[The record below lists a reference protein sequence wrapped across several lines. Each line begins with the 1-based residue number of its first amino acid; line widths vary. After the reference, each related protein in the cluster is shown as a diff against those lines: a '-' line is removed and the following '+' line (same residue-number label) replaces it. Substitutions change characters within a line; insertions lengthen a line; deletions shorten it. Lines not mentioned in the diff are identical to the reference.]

1 LIDAPKRSLM
11 TQSSTPSAGTGI
23 LLMTIAMLSIPVV
36 DGLAKYLS
44 AGYSPLF
51 IGFAR
56 YAVASLIVLP
66 IAAARGGAQIFPA
79 EKRISHLLRTLF
91 LVISMTL
98 YFLALARIPLATA
111 ISAFFIGPIAA
122 VVLSIVILKERI
134 TWPKMASLAL
144 GFIGALVILRPGG
157 ELDPGLLLAFGAGL
171 CFAFYLIVTR
181 LTAQQS
187 DPVKTLAFQCVIGTL
202 LLTPQAVATWA
213 TPQWS
218 DLVLFLGLGL
228 FSAFSHMLSI
238 AAFRF
243 AEASTLSPLVY
254 LELIG
259 AALIGYYAFGE
270 IPDAFTMIG
279 AGLIILAG
287 LILLRGRNR

>member
-1 LIDAPKRSLM
+1 M
-11 TQSSTPSAGTGI
+11 TQPSLPSAGSPHQATGI
-23 LLMTIAMLSIPVV
+23 LLMTIAMLSIPAV

-51 IGFAR
+51 ISWAR
-56 YAVASLIVLP
+56 YAVAALIVLP
-66 IAAARGGAQIFPA
+66 IAAIRSGPQVFPS
-79 EKRISHLLRTLF
+79 EKRMPHLLRTVF
-91 LVISMTL
+91 LVMSMTL

-122 VVLSIVILKERI
+122 VVLSVFVLKERM
-134 TWPKMASLAL
+134 TWPKALSLAL
-144 GFIGALVILRPGG
+144 GFLGAIVVLRPGA
-157 ELDPGLLLAFGAGL
+157 ELNPGILLAFGAGL
-171 CFAFYLIVTR
+171 CFALYLIATR
-181 LTAQQS
+181 LTAQQG

-202 LLTPQAVATWA
+202 LMTPQAIATWA
-213 TPQWS
+213 TPQWG
-218 DLVLFLGLGL
+218 DLIFFLGLGL

-243 AEASTLSPLVY
+243 AEASILSPLVY

-270 IPDAFTMIG
+270 IPDAFTVIG
-279 AGLIILAG
+279 AGLIIMAG
-287 LILLRGRNR
+287 LVLLRGKRR

>member
-1 LIDAPKRSLM
+1 MTRS
-11 TQSSTPSAGTGI
+11 SPPSAGSPNPTTGI
-23 LLMTIAMLSIPVV
+23 LLMTIAMLSIPTV

-44 AGYSPLF
+44 AAYSPLY
-51 IGFAR
+51 IGWAR
-56 YAVASLIVLP
+56 YAVAGLIVLP
-66 IAAARGGAQIFPA
+66 IAAARSGAQIFPA
-79 EKRISHLLRTLF
+79 EKRTSHLLRTLF
-91 LVISMTL
+91 LVVSMTL

-122 VVLSIVILKERI
+122 VVLSIFILKERM

-144 GFIGALVILRPGG
+144 GFIGALVILRPGA
-157 ELDPGLLLAFGAGL
+157 ELNPGLLLAFGAGL

-187 DPVKTLAFQCVIGTL
+187 DPIKTLAFQCVIGTL

-213 TPQWS
+213 VPQWS
-218 DLVLFLGLGL
+218 DLIFFLGLGL

-270 IPDAFTMIG
+270 VPDAFTVIG

-287 LILLRGRNR
+287 LILLRGRKR

>member
-1 LIDAPKRSLM
+1 MR
-11 TQSSTPSAGTGI
+11 QSSAASAGSSNPTTGI
-23 LLMTIAMLSIPVV
+23 LLMTMAMLSIPVV

-51 IGFAR
+51 IGWAR
-56 YAVASLIVLP
+56 YAVAGLIVLP
-66 IAAARGGAQIFPA
+66 IAVARNGVRIFPA
-79 EKRISHLLRTLF
+79 EKRLLHLLRTLF
-91 LVISMTL
+91 LVVSMTL

-111 ISAFFIGPIAA
+111 ISAFFIGPIVA
-122 VVLSIVILKERI
+122 VVLSIFILKERV
-134 TWPKMASLAL
+134 TWPKVMSLVL
-144 GFIGALVILRPGG
+144 GFIGAIVILRPGA
-157 ELDPGLLLAFGAGL
+157 ELNPGLLLAFGAGL
-171 CFAFYLIVTR
+171 CFGFYLIATR
-181 LTAQQS
+181 LAAQQS
-187 DPVKTLAFQCVIGTL
+187 DPIKTLAFQCVVGTL
-202 LLTPQAVATWA
+202 LLTPQAIATWA
-213 TPQWS
+213 APQWN
-218 DLVLFLGLGL
+218 DLIFFLGLGL

-270 IPDAFTMIG
+270 IPDLFTLIG

-287 LILLRGRNR
+287 LILLKARRR

>member
-1 LIDAPKRSLM
+1 M
-11 TQSSTPSAGTGI
+11 TQSFSPSAGSSNPTTGI
-23 LLMTIAMLSIPVV
+23 LLMTMAMLSIPVV

-51 IGFAR
+51 IGWAR
-56 YAVASLIVLP
+56 YAVAGLIVLP
-66 IAAARGGAQIFPA
+66 IAVARNGVRIFPA
-79 EKRISHLLRTLF
+79 EKRLSHLLRTLF
-91 LVISMTL
+91 LVVSMTL

-111 ISAFFIGPIAA
+111 ISAFFIGPIVA
-122 VVLSIVILKERI
+122 VVLSIFILKERV
-134 TWPKMASLAL
+134 TWPKVMSLVL
-144 GFIGALVILRPGG
+144 GFIGAIVILRPGA
-157 ELDPGLLLAFGAGL
+157 ELNPGLLLAFGAGL
-171 CFAFYLIVTR
+171 CFGFYLIATR
-181 LTAQQS
+181 LAAQQS
-187 DPVKTLAFQCVIGTL
+187 DPIKTLAFQCVVGTL
-202 LLTPQAVATWA
+202 LLTPQAIATWA
-213 TPQWS
+213 APQWN
-218 DLVLFLGLGL
+218 DLIFFLGLGL

-270 IPDAFTMIG
+270 IPDLFTVIG

-287 LILLRGRNR
+287 LILLKARRR